1 MTSVDDPEK
10 HFLGNLLEDDPGSTS
25 ATGSRVVGMNA
36 PIPSASPIAPPVTNV
51 GAIMPPIGSMSG
63 SWPEPPPPYSPPLE
77 PWASNVNTTLLG
89 STAVPT
95 QNWFPF
101 TDRKEASTTD
111 FLSSYNISGSSTP
124 ITPSTPTRVP
134 HFPSSQVHHYHH
146 NLHHHTHTHNVVQNH
161 YFGAPP
167 PGLENLAPRA
177 APAAAS
183 VSPALEASSWDYTGL
198 ENINMST
205 SSVSFSDWKKENMSQ
220 ASPESTAVSESSVSS
235 HSVNQEIAYTHPPLS
250 PSEVVEVAK
259 EKKQISR
266 SYADHLSKSNS
277 ATPKRGGSAIGAEKK
292 QKQELAK
299 KTSNQLPLENVA
311 TRIVVKGQPHSAPV
325 VSRMPFSY
333 RDVAAR
339 LENPPSSI
347 PQHLDES
354 QREKKEETTTSDL
367 RAIDSRAVASK
378 NKGNLHGAGT
388 TANSSEKNENNKK
401 NRVDNEFQ
409 KINSRKN
416 KKEKSSSAVPAPL
429 IYEGVHP
436 VDASS
441 RYDVLKNLESPT
453 QHRNDK
459 KAANGRPPLIQ
470 KIFSRSSSPAEDMI
484 DTEED
489 DGQRTRSA
497 STPANQNNGQ
507 KKDQRKRTVQATQ
520 RRRKGRKE
528 EPTWLEKA
536 WRTFVEL
543 CCFIWE
549 HISFSLQWT
558 FILIVEVCQRIA
570 DLFIS
575 SGRSMW
581 ITACRTIQSVFLI
594 FLCTM
599 YHIFIAIKGFF
610 VSTLA
615 FLNMIASDDDEVT
628 EKLSWGLKKEIPIPT
643 VATEF
648 ADRLSR
654 ETVRDAYSA
663 LGLRSDCSDDDIK
676 RNYKRLAAL
685 VSPDKCNCDGADEI
699 FELVT
704 MALAAIGN
712 KESRSEYTVENSKN
726 NEYHSKIV
734 TIWNKLAKIIEDA
747 RNTIFCDCDETH
759 FRIATRI
766 RPSEARFCKRCGVN
780 HPAKHSDIWVDKGI
794 LGINPTYYT
803 CTDNVVY
810 NITSWATCKSQKGM
824 LKNMRAYTHHVQYR
838 LLSPMSNDYDN
849 QSSQYFNSPLNYPTS
864 STDARFLSDLQEEY
878 SSLLRQR
885 SLAQISFKTCEPREE
900 DRSRRAANRRQ
911 KRWR

>member
-299 KTSNQLPLENVA
+299 KT
-311 TRIVVKGQPHSAPV
+311 I
-325 VSRMPFSY
+325 SRMPFSY

>member
-1 MTSVDDPEK
+1 
-10 HFLGNLLEDDPGSTS
+10 
-25 ATGSRVVGMNA
+25 
-36 PIPSASPIAPPVTNV
+36 
-51 GAIMPPIGSMSG
+51 
-63 SWPEPPPPYSPPLE
+63 
-77 PWASNVNTTLLG
+77 
-89 STAVPT
+89 
-95 QNWFPF
+95 
-101 TDRKEASTTD
+101 
-111 FLSSYNISGSSTP
+111 
-124 ITPSTPTRVP
+124 
-134 HFPSSQVHHYHH
+134 
-146 NLHHHTHTHNVVQNH
+146 
-161 YFGAPP
+161 
-167 PGLENLAPRA
+167 
-177 APAAAS
+177 
-183 VSPALEASSWDYTGL
+183 
-198 ENINMST
+198 
-205 SSVSFSDWKKENMSQ
+205 
-220 ASPESTAVSESSVSS
+220 
-235 HSVNQEIAYTHPPLS
+235 
-250 PSEVVEVAK
+250 
-259 EKKQISR
+259 
-266 SYADHLSKSNS
+266 
-277 ATPKRGGSAIGAEKK
+277 
-292 QKQELAK
+292 
-299 KTSNQLPLENVA
+299 
-311 TRIVVKGQPHSAPV
+311 
-325 VSRMPFSY
+325 MPFSY

-339 LENPPSSI
+339 LENPPSSTT
-347 PQHLDES
+347 QHLDES
-354 QREKKEETTTSDL
+354 QREKKEETSTSDS
-367 RAIDSRAVASK
+367 RGAVDSRAVASK
-378 NKGNLHGAGT
+378 NNGTLRGAGT

-416 KKEKSSSAVPAPL
+416 KKEKSSSTVPAPL

-459 KAANGRPPLIQ
+459 KTANGRPPLIQ
-470 KIFSRSSSPAEDMI
+470 KIFSRSSSPAEDMV

-497 STPANQNNGQ
+497 STHANQNNGQ
-507 KKDQRKRTVQATQ
+507 IKKDQRKRTVQATQ

-594 FLCTM
+594 LLCTI
-599 YHIFIAIKGFF
+599 YHIFIAIKGLF

-615 FLNMIASDDDEVT
+615 FLNMIASDDDEVA

-654 ETVRDAYSA
+654 ETIRDAYSA

-712 KESRSEYTVENSKN
+712 KESRSEYTVENSKT
-726 NEYHSKIV
+726 NEYHSKIIA
-734 TIWNKLAKIIEDA
+734 IWNKLAKIIEDA

-766 RPSEARFCKRCGVN
+766 RPSEARFCKRCGIY

-794 LGINPTYYT
+794 LGIKPTYYT

-810 NITSWATCKSQKGM
+810 NITSWATCKKSTKTLHLSAVNCRWTKEEQKEN
-824 LKNMRAYTHHVQYR
+824 K
-838 LLSPMSNDYDN
+838 
-849 QSSQYFNSPLNYPTS
+849 
-864 STDARFLSDLQEEY
+864 
-878 SSLLRQR
+878 
-885 SLAQISFKTCEPREE
+885 
-900 DRSRRAANRRQ
+900 RRN
-911 KRWR
+911 KRK